1 MQNSQPESR
10 PKVSVAM
17 ITYNHEQFIE
27 QALDSVLMQQ
37 VNFDYEIVIGDDLS
51 QDRTRVILLKY
62 QEQNPYKIRL
72 LLYEDKMGVGGNVYE
87 VLKSCKGE
95 YIALLEGDDY
105 WTSPEKLQVQVDYLD
120 LHAQCALCSHNVN
133 IYSEYEQRYLG
144 EERVKGGSAS
154 YRLEDLLNFNFM
166 PRTGASVYRNYLF
179 QLPEWIKQLSN
190 VDYAIF
196 LMLAHEGT
204 TDYIDRCYGVYR
216 IHAGGIWSGRNKIR
230 AMLNAIE
237 LLEALSEF
245 YNHKYDHYTKF
256 FGFQSLHISASR
268 MFFEDGD
275 HGRAVFHLR
284 QAYKNTQLTKHDI
297 ILLMKLIIFI
307 YANPVFRVFK
317 IFIQSTRQI
326 RAR

>member
-37 VNFDYEIVIGDDLS
+37 VDFDYEIVIGDDLS
-51 QDRTRVILLKY
+51 QDRTREILLDY
-62 QEQNPYKIRL
+62 HARHPEKIHL
-72 LLYEDKMGVGGNVYE
+72 LLYETKQGPGGNIYQ
-87 VLKSCKGE
+87 VLNNCQGE

-105 WTSPEKLQVQVDYLD
+105 WTSPEKLQVQVNYLD

-190 VDYAIF
+190 VDFAIF

-204 TDYIDRCYGVYR
+204 IDYIDRCYGVYR
-216 IHAGGIWSGRNKIR
+216 IHAGGIWSGKQRSKSF
-230 AMLNAIE
+230 LNAIN
-237 LLEALSEF
+237 LLQAINIH
-245 YNHKYDHYTKF
+245 YNKKYNKFIKF
-256 FGFQSLHISASR
+256 FKFQELHLAASR
-268 MFFEDGD
+268 AFFDEGD
-275 HGRAVFHLR
+275 RENAVFHLCH
-284 QAYKNTQLTKHDI
+284 AYRYARFGKHNNF
-297 ILLMKLIIFI
+297 LLMKVTFFV
-307 YANPVFRVFK
+307 YANPVYRYFRSLFRTIK
-317 IFIQSTRQI
+317 QI